1 MENYTTT
8 GKILPIGLLVCS
20 HCKEKQ
26 LRGIDFTN
34 SQVIGPTD
42 IPVEPMSSSSSAAAV
57 SVCPVAEKR
66 HPTSG
71 SGKEESNVIIYPVV
85 RQQTQQS
92 VKGTERLHFWILT
105 LWFKE
110 KGRVVTCIMYCFSKN
125 CNNTM
130 YCQIIMGQLVS

>member
-42 IPVEPMSSSSSAAAV
+42 FPLEPTSSSAAAV
-57 SVCPVAEKR
+57 SISPVAER
-66 HPTSG
+66 RPANSC
-71 SGKEESNVIIYPVV
+71 SGKEESNVIISPVV
-85 RQQTQQS
+85 RLPTQQS
-92 VKGTERLHFWILT
+92 VKGTDPCFRFSQFQLIKEGCITLT
-105 LWFKE
+105 
-110 KGRVVTCIMYCFSKN
+110 G
-125 CNNTM
+125 
-130 YCQIIMGQLVS
+130 

>member
-1 MENYTTT
+1 MSLENYTTT

-20 HCKEKQ
+20 HCKEKR

-42 IPVEPMSSSSSAAAV
+42 IPVEPMSSSSAV
-57 SVCPVAEKR
+57 SVCPVADKR
-66 HPTSG
+66 PPTSG

-92 VKGTERLHFWILT
+92 VKGTDGDSSLRRIVCPYFWIL
-105 LWFKE
+105 
-110 KGRVVTCIMYCFSKN
+110 YCFSKN
-125 CNNTM
+125 SKNCRN
-130 YCQIIMGQLVS
+130 IV

>member
-42 IPVEPMSSSSSAAAV
+42 FPLEPTCSPSSAAAAV
-57 SVCPVAEKR
+57 SINPVAERRPAK
-66 HPTSG
+66 SC
-71 SGKEESNVIIYPVV
+71 SGKEESNVIISPVV
-85 RQQTQQS
+85 RLPTQQS
-92 VKGTERLHFWILT
+92 VKGTDFRF
-105 LWFKE
+105 
-110 KGRVVTCIMYCFSKN
+110 RFS
-125 CNNTM
+125 
-130 YCQIIMGQLVS
+130 QFQLMHKIHWVSYLQC

>member
-42 IPVEPMSSSSSAAAV
+42 FPVESTAASAV
-57 SVCPVAEKR
+57 SICPVPDRRRTTVTPDGGGRAA
-66 HPTSG
+66 G
-71 SGKEESNVIIYPVV
+71 ESNVIIRPVAG
-85 RQQTQQS
+85 QQPQQS
-92 VKGTERLHFWILT
+92 VKGMFLCVLVEYLNLSFKLH
-105 LWFKE
+105 
-110 KGRVVTCIMYCFSKN
+110 
-125 CNNTM
+125 
-130 YCQIIMGQLVS
+130 LVLSFTQRN